1 MMEQVTLERSNM
13 DSSTSHRDATS
24 QLQAEMASD
33 GAGCLYDTRT
43 RPMFDYLAGQADA
56 RRLEVFPA
64 LRWCAYRIQRFM
76 QTEADRYGLTD
87 GAARVLMQLKHA
99 GEEPLGAL
107 AAGMH
112 VSPKN
117 ITLLMDQLENDGL
130 VLRVPDPAD
139 RRSVR
144 ARLTDEG
151 QRLVGEFLREFMTH
165 SLELVEDLP
174 QEDLE
179 RVRHVALLLVRR
191 IEARLAP
198 ANRNDPSSV
207 APTRSR

>member
-1 MMEQVTLERSNM
+1 MADSNRRSEVI
-13 DSSTSHRDATS
+13 SLSE
-24 QLQAEMASD
+24 AEMACD
-33 GAGCLYDTRT
+33 EAGCLYDTRA
-43 RPMFDYLAGQADA
+43 RPMLDHLAGRADA

-76 QTEADRYGLTD
+76 QAEADQYGLTD
-87 GAARVLMQLKHA
+87 GATRVLMHLKHS
-99 GEEPLGAL
+99 GEQPLGAL

-117 ITLLMDQLENDGL
+117 VTLLMDQLEKEGL

-144 ARLTDEG
+144 ARLTNQG
-151 QRLVGEFLREFMTH
+151 QRVVGEFLREFMTH
-165 SLELVEDLP
+165 SLELVENLP

-179 RVRHVALLLVRR
+179 RVRHVALLLVQR

-198 ANRNDPSSV
+198 AA
-207 APTRSR
+207 APPRRSR

>member
-1 MMEQVTLERSNM
+1 MVPSNTPSEVTSLPE
-13 DSSTSHRDATS
+13 AG
-24 QLQAEMASD
+24 MAPD
-33 GAGCLYDTRT
+33 GTGCLYDTRA
-43 RPMFDYLAGQADA
+43 RPLFDHLAGPAGA

-76 QTEADRYGLTD
+76 QAEADRYGLTD

-99 GEEPLGAL
+99 GEQPLGAL

-117 ITLLMDQLENDGL
+117 ITLLMDQLEKDGL
-130 VLRVPDPAD
+130 VVRVPDPAD

-144 ARLTDEG
+144 ARLTGEG
-151 QRLVGEFLREFMTH
+151 QRTVGRFLREFMTH

-179 RVRHVALLLVRR
+179 RVRHVALLLVQR

-198 ANRNDPSSV
+198 ASV
-207 APTRSR
+207 APRRSR

>member
-1 MMEQVTLERSNM
+1 PRPLAPVSQFLNCARSDERSGLNCIRRGLPFPNSARGRLACDGPRSRVRQSSSLARAPTASALASTMMEQVTLERSNM
-13 DSSTSHRDATS
+13 DPSTSQRDDTGELRAG
-24 QLQAEMASD
+24 MASD
-33 GAGCLYDTRT
+33 QAGCLYDTRT
-43 RPMFDYLAGQADA
+43 RPMFDDLAGQGDA

-76 QTEADRYGLTD
+76 QAEADRYGLTD

-117 ITLLMDQLENDGL
+117 ITLLMDQLEKDGL

-144 ARLTDEG
+144 AR
-151 QRLVGEFLREFMTH
+151 
-165 SLELVEDLP
+165 
-174 QEDLE
+174 
-179 RVRHVALLLVRR
+179 
-191 IEARLAP
+191 
-198 ANRNDPSSV
+198 
-207 APTRSR
+207 

>member
-1 MMEQVTLERSNM
+1 MAQGRTSASFAGAPAKGAGSAVRVD
-13 DSSTSHRDATS
+13 DSSFSVNHKRRISAHGQQSGDPTTLATTEVTSLS
-24 QLQAEMASD
+24 GPPQ
-33 GAGCLYDTRT
+33 
-43 RPMFDYLAGQADA
+43 P
-56 RRLEVFPA
+56 PA
-64 LRWCAYRIQRFM
+64 LAPH
-76 QTEADRYGLTD
+76 GS
-87 GAARVLMQLKHA
+87 A
-99 GEEPLGAL
+99 GE
-107 AAGMH
+107 
-112 VSPKN
+112 
-117 ITLLMDQLENDGL
+117 DGL

-151 QRLVGEFLREFMTH
+151 QRLAGEFLREFMTH

>member
-1 MMEQVTLERSNM
+1 
-13 DSSTSHRDATS
+13 
-24 QLQAEMASD
+24 
-33 GAGCLYDTRT
+33 
-43 RPMFDYLAGQADA
+43 
-56 RRLEVFPA
+56 
-64 LRWCAYRIQRFM
+64 
-76 QTEADRYGLTD
+76 
-87 GAARVLMQLKHA
+87 
-99 GEEPLGAL
+99 
-107 AAGMH
+107 
-112 VSPKN
+112 
-117 ITLLMDQLENDGL
+117 MDQLEKDGL

-151 QRLVGEFLREFMTH
+151 QRLAGEFLREFMTH
-165 SLELVEDLP
+165 SLELVKDLP